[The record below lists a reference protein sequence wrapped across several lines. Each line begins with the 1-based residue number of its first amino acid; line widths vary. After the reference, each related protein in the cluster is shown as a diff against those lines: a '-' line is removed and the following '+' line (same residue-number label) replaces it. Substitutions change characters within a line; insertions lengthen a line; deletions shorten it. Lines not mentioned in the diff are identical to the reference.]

1 MSIIILDNAH
11 MMDQASWQLFEAIRD
26 ECYRV
31 AIILCMQTDDQDKI
45 KINTD
50 VRPVF
55 ESIWFSQAMED
66 LVQVDLP
73 LVDEKQL
80 QAMILQCA

>member
-31 AIILCMQTDDQDKI
+31 AIILCVQTDDQDKI
-45 KINTD
+45 KINSE
-50 VRPVF
+50 VKPVF
-55 ESIWFSQAMED
+55 E
-66 LVQVDLP
+66 
-73 LVDEKQL
+73 
-80 QAMILQCA
+80 